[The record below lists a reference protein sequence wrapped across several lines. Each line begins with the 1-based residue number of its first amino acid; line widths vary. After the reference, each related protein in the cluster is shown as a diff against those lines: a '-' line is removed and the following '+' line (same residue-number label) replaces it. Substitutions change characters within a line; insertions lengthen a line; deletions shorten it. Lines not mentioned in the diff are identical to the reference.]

1 MKKFRKILAAV
12 LALVL
17 VVCLAQP
24 AATAI
29 QKGTVTGS
37 LNLTVVSDI
46 HLYIEEMMG
55 NKGEQWMADS
65 RNHGKLFN
73 EADVLLSTA
82 LKTIGEQ
89 AKENGTEYVLI
100 PGDLTKDS
108 EYLCHEELASIL
120 EQFEKDYG
128 VDVILING
136 NHDVMKA
143 CVTYENDVKEP
154 ARSISGKEF
163 REVYKN
169 LGYDLAKEEFKPTT
183 DNGHGQLSYVVDLND
198 DYSIIVID
206 SNIYSDNT
214 EDNETGGYISDEQL
228 DWILEKAE
236 EAIADGK
243 EPLAM
248 IHHGMAPHIKVEES
262 VTSAFL
268 INDYRRVAEIFAD
281 NGINFAFTGHLH
293 TNDIATVTSD
303 DGNVLYDVETPS
315 LTGFPCQYREVEF
328 KTYANGE
335 TEGTFTTKDVDNTYP
350 VTVNGK
356 TYPVGEF
363 KREAFRLCYG
373 GALTEDGAPNMA
385 AFLTAMAMGYV
396 NDFVPQ
402 IIEAGGIVEFL
413 KTMDLDLRAL
423 LDGFLSPYIGD
434 GIGLGGFSVFSVD
447 NLMWFIEDLCSQ
459 IEEVYLNNPDELE
472 ALVYSVVSKLLS
484 LPVSEFP
491 CDQFIDE
498 YGFGSETEPGTL
510 DDVILSVMHYYST
523 GEETANENEFI
534 VDVIDGFEN
543 GDTAFTVV
551 DTLFDIVFNDVLDE
565 ALLSKLEIR
574 LDTLF
579 DKSANIGEMAGHGV
593 QDVLGFLLR
602 GDYSYQNLIDT
613 IFGLGVLPYTSLFD
627 ALDKTLI
634 NEYITDSQIESIG
647 HVIAYFLDDFAND
660 SDTIGIPDTDV
671 TFSSAQIEP
680 EATRENY
687 RLPTMV
693 SVTMGDD
700 SQTSA
705 NISWFSKNTLK
716 ATDIEIYE
724 YNGKTVK
731 FTGVPTKS
739 ADVSFTISTTE
750 ELVERYYP
758 GIDIGI
764 IGVFNHN
771 FKMYRHTV
779 KLTDLKPGAKYV
791 YRVGNAERGWW
802 SEVGTVETADGSDE
816 VTFFHMCDPQSQNLK
831 QYTNGWANTV
841 EQAYKLYPDAKFIVN
856 TGDLVDHGMNVNQ
869 WQWLFDTASDN
880 LMSSYLM
887 PVSGNHEAMDDYSIA
902 GNFVLPNAPEQDTT
916 TGVYYSY
923 DYNNVHVSVLNTNET
938 SDEAGLEEEQIEWLK
953 QDIANSADADWHIV
967 AFHKAI
973 YSNGS
978 HYDDGEIITMRE
990 QLGKLMPEL
999 GIDLVLQGHDHVYMR
1014 THSLDSNEVVSESKV
1029 NLKHNGE
1036 VYEAYVNPT
1045 GTSYAINGCSGVKIY
1060 NVKDVSLT
1068 DELFPRA
1075 AKAVDVDNQIFSSI
1089 QIDGG
1094 VLYFNAYTVDGD
1106 KVNCIDKFAI
1116 EKDGSGEKTDEP
1128 ADITV
1133 DVVVEEETDVLAMI
1147 LKYIKLVVTVVWNIF
1162 RMYVLEYLLK

>member
-1 MKKFRKILAAV
+1 MKKFRKILAVVMA

-17 VVCLAQP
+17 CLAQP

-29 QKGTVTGS
+29 QKGAVTGS

-46 HLYIEEMMG
+46 HLYAEEMMG
-55 NKGEQWMADS
+55 NKAEQWMTDS
-65 RNHGKLFN
+65 RNHGKLYN
-73 EADVLLSTA
+73 EAEALLATA
-82 LKTIGEQ
+82 LRTIGEQ

-108 EYLCHEELASIL
+108 EYISHAKLASIL
-120 EQFEKDYG
+120 EKFEKDYG

-143 CVTYENDVKEP
+143 CVTYENDVKES
-154 ARSISGKEF
+154 ARSITAKEF
-163 REVYKN
+163 RQVYKN
-169 LGYDLAKEEFKPTT
+169 LGYDLATEEFKPTT
-183 DNGHGQLSYVVDLND
+183 DNGHGQLSYVVELND

-206 SNIYSDNT
+206 SNIYSDKT

-228 DWILEKAE
+228 DWILEKAD

-243 EPLAM
+243 EPIAM

-281 NGINFAFTGHLH
+281 NGINYAFSGHLH

-335 TEGTFTTKDVDNTYP
+335 TEGTFTTKDVDNTHP
-350 VTVNGK
+350 ITVNGQ
-356 TYPVGEF
+356 TYPKGEF
-363 KREAFRLCYG
+363 KKEAFRLCYG
-373 GALTEDGAPNMA
+373 GALTENGAPNMA
-385 AFLTAMAMGYV
+385 AFLTGMAMGYV
-396 NDFVPQ
+396 NDFLPQ
-402 IIEAGGIVEFL
+402 IMEAGGIVEFL

-423 LDGFLSPYIGD
+423 LDGFLSPYIGE
-434 GIGLGGFSVFSVD
+434 GIGLGGFSIFSVD
-447 NLMWFIEDLCSQ
+447 NLMWFIEDLCAQ
-459 IEEVYLNNPDELE
+459 IEDVYLNNPDELE
-472 ALVYSVVSKLLS
+472 ALVYSIVNKLLS
-484 LPVSEFP
+484 LPVSELP
-491 CDQFIDE
+491 CDRFIDE

-510 DDVILSVMHYYST
+510 DDAILSVMHYYST
-523 GEETANENEFI
+523 GEETANENDFI

-543 GDTAFTVV
+543 GDSAFLVFDTLVDIVLNDVV
-551 DTLFDIVFNDVLDE
+551 DK

-579 DKSANIGEMAGHGV
+579 DKSATIGEIAGHNV
-593 QDVLGFLLR
+593 QDALTFILR
-602 GDYSYQNLIDT
+602 GDLSYMNLINT
-613 IFGLGVLPYTSLFD
+613 IFELGVLPWTSIYD
-627 ALDKTLI
+627 ILDQLLI
-634 NEYITDSQIESIG
+634 QEYLTDSQIESIG
-647 HVIAYFLDDFAND
+647 STIAYFLDDFAND
-660 SDTIGIPDTDV
+660 SDEIGIPDTDI
-671 TFSSAQIEP
+671 TFSTEKVAP
-680 EATRENY
+680 VATTKNF

-693 SVTMGDD
+693 SVTMGED

-705 NISWFSKNTLK
+705 YINWFSKNTLE

-724 YNGKTVK
+724 YDGKTVK
-731 FTGVPTKS
+731 FTGTPT
-739 ADVSFTISTTE
+739 ADADFTITKAQK
-750 ELVERYYP
+750 LVERYYP

-764 IGVFNHN
+764 LGFFQHY
-771 FKMYRHTV
+771 FTMYQHTV
-779 KLTDLKPGAKYV
+779 TLTNLKPGTKYV
-791 YRVGNAERGWW
+791 YRVGNAEYGWW
-802 SEVGTVETADGSDE
+802 SDAATVETADGGDSF
-816 VTFFHMCDPQSQNLK
+816 TFFHMTDPQSQNEK
-831 QYTNGWANTV
+831 QYTKAWANTMK
-841 EQAYKLYPDAKFIVN
+841 QAFKMYPDAKFIAS
-856 TGDLVDHGMNVNQ
+856 TGDLVDYGMNNNQ
-869 WQWLFDTASDN
+869 WQWMFDTASDN
-880 LMSSYLM
+880 LMSTYLM
-887 PVSGNHEAMDDYSIA
+887 PATGNHEEKDDHSTVN
-902 GNFVLPNAPEQDTT
+902 NFVLPNVPEQNTA

-923 DYNNVHVSVLNTNET
+923 DYNNLHIAVLNTNDL
-938 SDEAGLEEEQIEWLK
+938 DENEALNAEQLQWLK
-953 QDIANSADADWHIV
+953 DDMAASDAEWKIV
-967 AFHKAI
+967 TFHKAI

-978 HYDDGEIITMRE
+978 HYDDDDVIAMRE
-990 QLGKLMPEL
+990 QLSSLLPDL

-1014 THSLDSNEVVSESKV
+1014 THSLDSNEVVDEEKV

-1045 GTSYAINGCSGVKIY
+1045 GTSYTISGCSGVKVY
-1060 NVKDVSLT
+1060 NVKDVTLT

-1075 AKAVDVDNQIFSSI
+1075 AKAVDVEGQIFSSI

-1094 VLYFNAYTVDGD
+1094 VLYYNSYEVVGD
-1106 KVNCIDKFAI
+1106 KVTCIDKFAI

-1147 LKYIKLVVTVVWNIF
+1147 LKYVKLVVTVAWNIF